1 MAQTYYRKEHTMINN
16 LPNKGDML
24 IYVDSTTQ
32 KAISPNDLLI
42 YVGTVITDEKGN
54 KKVGTATPKT
64 LGVVLSDLTNDLDK
78 AKKELN
84 ELTISYRKTIKN
96 LASVVEIQTNKLA
109 LQEMELN
116 DLKTKIKNLEEK
128 VNEKK

>member
-1 MAQTYYRKEHTMINN
+1 MINN